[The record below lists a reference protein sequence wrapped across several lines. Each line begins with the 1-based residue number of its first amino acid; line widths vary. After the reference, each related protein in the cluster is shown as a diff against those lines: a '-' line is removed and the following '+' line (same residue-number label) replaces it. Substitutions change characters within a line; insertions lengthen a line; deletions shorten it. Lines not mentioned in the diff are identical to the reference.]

1 MPPLV
6 YLVRRGVKEA
16 MEASAKVLILDM
28 NTNGGR
34 VDSTMEI
41 LDILAKFPGKKV
53 TYVNNTAYSAGAF
66 ISVATEEI
74 YMAPESVIGAAAPIM
89 MSPGGT
95 GVQEMPGTM
104 EVKMTSALA
113 ARVRAYA
120 QKYGHN
126 PRVVNAMINKQTEL
140 VLDGEVLNEKGQI
153 LTLTNREAEKK
164 YGDPP
169 RPLLSAGTVAT
180 LDDLIARLGYQP
192 GEVRR
197 VEPLG
202 AERLATWLT
211 ALNSLWLLL
220 GIAGIYLEF
229 KTPGFG
235 LPGIV
240 GVTAFALYFF
250 GSYLA
255 GLAGLEWAALFLVG
269 LLLVILELFLWPG
282 TVVLGLTGA
291 TLMLITL
298 VMAMVDLYP
307 GMPPIPTLPQLRLPL
322 RDLGVAIVGAA
333 VLIAALLR
341 WLPKTPVYSV
351 LVSQSASGVSSV
363 AAQESTQQQQI
374 GWEGVALT
382 PLHPGGKAQFGDAL
396 LDVTTQG
403 ELIEAGARVRIL
415 RHNLGTAVV
424 EEVRSAGP
432 SRA

>member
-1 MPPLV
+1 
-6 YLVRRGVKEA
+6 
-16 MEASAKVLILDM
+16 
-28 NTNGGR
+28 
-34 VDSTMEI
+34 
-41 LDILAKFPGKKV
+41 
-53 TYVNNTAYSAGAF
+53 
-66 ISVATEEI
+66 
-74 YMAPESVIGAAAPIM
+74 MAPESVIGAAAPIM

-140 VLDGEVLNEKGQI
+140 ALDGEVLNEKGQI
-153 LTLTNREAEKK
+153 LTLTNREAEKE

-197 VEPLG
+197 VAPLG

-240 GVTAFALYFF
+240 GITAFALYFF

-291 TLMLITL
+291 ALMLITL

-322 RDLGVAIVGAA
+322 RDLGIAIVGAA

-382 PLHPGGKAQFGDAL
+382 PLHPGGKAQFGDTL

-403 ELIEAGARVRIL
+403 ELIKAGARVRIL

-424 EEVRSAGP
+424 EEVHSAGQP
-432 SRA
+432 SA